1 MKEKEKKIPIPRF
14 IPSMAT
20 ARFLFPFFSCVGVWQ
35 TTGFVLHSATSDSSA
50 PCIKIL
56 RNVGERCD
64 LQTELCFVSTTSFTP
79 KPLHG
84 TVSSYDFSSFLFFG
98 TFQKCL
104 LEICS
109 AIRRDRIRRCINL
122 DIYRCKF
129 RWKGKEDGA

>member
-14 IPSMAT
+14 IPTMAT
-20 ARFLFPFFSCVGVWQ
+20 ARFLFPFFPCVGVWQ

-56 RNVGERCD
+56 LNAGERCD

-84 TVSSYDFSSFLFFG
+84 TVSSYDFSSFLFLAHF
-98 TFQKCL
+98 KNACL
-104 LEICS
+104 KFAPL
-109 AIRRDRIRRCINL
+109 L
-122 DIYRCKF
+122 DGIAYA
-129 RWKGKEDGA
+129 DA